1 MRSLNIEYIE
11 KFTIN
16 SGDCKIIFSS
26 STIIE
31 WRKLNFNVN
40 ISVLFQENILEIML
54 NIWKTAQLIW
64 FHHIKMLVFA

>member
-54 NIWKTAQLIW
+54 NI
-64 FHHIKMLVFA
+64 